1 MMDLYPLLVLAI
13 GVAVVIGLI
22 LALRINAFLALIVAA
37 FVVSLMAPGELGTKI
52 TRVAQAFG
60 SVAGAI
66 GIVIALAAVIG
77 KTLMDSGAAERIVR
91 AMTGAL
97 GETRT
102 PLALM
107 GSGYVLSVPV
117 FFDTV
122 FYLLVPLARSLWMTQ
137 RKNYVLHI
145 TAIVAGAAVTHS
157 LVPPT
162 PGPLF
167 MASALGVD
175 LGTMI
180 LVGALIGLPMSAV
193 GLAVGGVLNRWHPL
207 EMRPYPGESDTPAAP
222 PVERALPPL
231 GLAVLP
237 VVLPVV
243 LISSNTV
250 AAALAGPAD
259 AMTDGWRLAVGV
271 TAVIGNPNL
280 ALMFSAAIGLAMVA
294 RYRGRSLSQLAE
306 DTEHALMSGG
316 VVILITAAGGAFG
329 AMLREAGIQGP
340 IQAMVG
346 GAGTAA
352 GATVLLSA
360 SAVASLIKF
369 AQGSGTVSMIT
380 TSSMFAAMGFSAA
393 TLGFHPVY
401 LACAIGSGSLVGDW
415 MNNSGF
421 WIFAKMSGLTTEET
435 LRTWT
440 ILTAAIGVTG
450 IVVTLLAALIVPLA

>member
-1 MMDLYPLLVLAI
+1 MELYPLVVLAI
-13 GVAVVIGLI
+13 GIAVVIGLI
-22 LALRINAFLALIVAA
+22 LGLRINAFIALIVAA
-37 FVVSLMAPGELGTKI
+37 FVVSLLAPGELAVKI
-52 TRVAQAFG
+52 ARVAQAFG

-91 AMTGAL
+91 AMTGTL
-97 GETRT
+97 GEKRA
-102 PLALM
+102 PVALM
-107 GSGYVLSVPV
+107 SSGYILSVPV

-122 FYLLVPLARSLWMTQ
+122 FYLLIPLARSLWMKE
-137 RKNYVLHI
+137 RKNYVVYI

-167 MASALGVD
+167 MANALGVD

-180 LVGALIGLPMSAV
+180 LVGGAIGIPMSIA
-193 GLAVGGVLNRWHPL
+193 GLAVGRALNAWQPL
-207 EMRPYPGESDTPAAP
+207 EMRPNPGEAEAMEARV
-222 PVERALPPL
+222 VESVLPPL
-231 GLAVLP
+231 WLSVLP
-237 VVLPVV
+237 VLLPVV

-250 AAALAGPAD
+250 ASALAGPAD

-271 TAVIGNPNL
+271 TAVLGNPNL
-280 ALMFSAAIGLAMVA
+280 ALMFSAAIGLGMVA
-294 RYRGRSLSQLAE
+294 VYRRRSLADLAQ

-360 SAVASLIKF
+360 AGVASLIKF
-369 AQGSGTVSMIT
+369 AQGSGTVAMIT
-380 TSSMFAAMGFSAA
+380 TSSMFAAMGFTAA

-435 LRTWT
+435 LKTWT

-450 IVVTLLAALIVPLA
+450 IVVTLILAMLLPLA